1 MVLKET
7 QRIAK
12 IGKGPQEGVLTSL
25 IKKSGTVCSVTSE
38 GLEHLYRSLV
48 FLRRFSVAFRAL
60 WNFHNDPKGF

>member
-38 GLEHLYRSLV
+38 GLEHLYRSL
-48 FLRRFSVAFRAL
+48 A
-60 WNFHNDPKGF
+60 N